1 MSDQEPTEVAAQP
14 GPRLEALLG
23 EVHDRLGRVI
33 KTRDRLLGLLEAVLA
48 VAAGLELDATLRRIV
63 QAAIELI
70 DARYGALGV
79 NGEHGLAQFLHEGI
93 DERTQA
99 LMGDLPQ
106 GRGLLGTLIEHPH
119 PIRLADLSQH
129 PDSIGFP
136 PNHPPM
142 RSFLGA
148 PILVGEEVFGN
159 LYLTEKKGAAEFT
172 RDDEAVLTAL
182 AAAAGVAVENAR
194 LFERSRTRER
204 WLAANA
210 EINERV
216 LHGASTEETLNLVA
230 ARVREL
236 SGADW
241 VLLALPGGS
250 GDDPGAEDLVVVAAA
265 GERRT
270 ELLDLAVR
278 TDLFPGADTAVV
290 TDLAGA
296 LPAGAG
302 SPATDFG
309 PGLAVRLPGSGA
321 TGGLLAARAKGQ
333 PPFPAEGPSALRF
346 FANQA
351 AMAVEFAETQRTR
364 RLLDVLADRDRIAG
378 DLHDHVIQRLF
389 ATGMSLQGTVR
400 RIADPEASRRISR
413 AVEELDATVREIRT
427 SIFDLHTTAED
438 RAASLRRRLL
448 DIVAE
453 FSAGSGVAPAVRI
466 SGAVDTLVSD
476 EVGEQMVAVLRDAVG
491 NALLHGKAGEVTIT
505 VDAGTDLTLEVVD
518 NGRPLPA
525 EVFRAAGSAAHRA
538 AQRCGGVATLEAM
551 PDGGTRLRWR
561 APLSQL

>member
-1 MSDQEPTEVAAQP
+1 MSDQEPMDIAGQL

-23 EVHDRLGRVI
+23 EVHDRLGTVI

-63 QAAIELI
+63 QAAVELI

-79 NGEHGLAQFLHEGI
+79 NGEEGLAQLLYEGI
-93 DERTQA
+93 DEETLA
-99 LMGDLPQ
+99 LMGTE
-106 GRGLLGTLIEHPH
+106 GRGLLGTLVANPN
-119 PIRLADLSQH
+119 PIRLAGSGGH
-129 PDSIGFP
+129 PDGFP
-136 PNHPPM
+136 PDHPPT
-142 RSFLGA
+142 RGFLGV
-148 PILVGEEVFGN
+148 PILVGDEVFGN
-159 LYLTEKKGAAEFT
+159 LYLTGKKGAGEFT

-216 LHGASTEETLNLVA
+216 LHGASTRETLNLIA
-230 ARVREL
+230 ARGREL

-241 VLLALPGGS
+241 VLLALS
-250 GDDPGAEDLVVVAAA
+250 NGDDPPGADPRVVAAA
-265 GERRT
+265 GDRGA
-270 ELLDLAVR
+270 ELLDLPVR
-278 TDLFPGADTAVV
+278 TDLFGDGNSATV
-290 TDLAGA
+290 TDLAGL
-296 LPAGAG
+296 LPAGPAG
-302 SPATDFG
+302 DFG
-309 PGLAVRLPGSGA
+309 SGLAVRLPGSGPA
-321 TGGLLAARAKGQ
+321 GGLLAVRAKGK
-333 PPFPAEGPSALRF
+333 PPFPADGRPMLVSL
-346 FANQA
+346 ANQA

-400 RIADPEASRRISR
+400 RIADPEAVRRVTR

-453 FSAGSGVAPAVRI
+453 HSAGGGAVPAVRI
-466 SGAVDTLVSD
+466 SGAVDTLVPD
-476 EVGEQMVAVLRDAVG
+476 EIGEQVVAVLGDSLA
-491 NALLHGKAGEVTIT
+491 NALRHALASEVTVTI
-505 VDAGTDLTLEVVD
+505 DAGTELVLEVVD
-518 NGRPLPA
+518 NGRPLPP
-525 EVFRAAGSAAHRA
+525 EVFGSSRSAARRSA
-538 AQRCGGVATLEAM
+538 DRCGGTASLEAM
-551 PDGGTRLRWR
+551 PDGGTRLHWR
-561 APLSQL
+561 APLSG